1 MMKLSLISLLLGLW
15 FFSTICH
22 SNPLARASTI
32 RPVLVRWAHHLI
44 LTEPLHLPDRYFACG
59 GSLDSKSIA
68 DLIVGLPQSVGLISM
83 RFVNL
88 PANFF
93 QPANPTSKLSTPPH
107 LTAEILEWS
116 GKSWEPYVADDVQ
129 VQFEPI
135 CPENLVNR
143 QEGDL
148 ISELL
153 NRGLFH
159 TSFKVPDVYGVLQ
172 FKVEYKKLGYTKFSL
187 SKQMA
192 GFLVFSFVYLYHK

>member
-32 RPVLVRWAHHLI
+32 RPVLVRWAHHL
-44 LTEPLHLPDRYFACG
+44 TEPLHLPDRYFACG
-59 GSLDSKSIA
+59 GSLDSKAIA